1 MSDYQSAD
9 LQERVRI
16 KGAEH
21 DGPAAPE
28 KQRVP
33 GHPVVELQRHL
44 GNAHVARMIAQRAG
58 PEEEAIQAK
67 HDTSVQRAGE
77 EDELQAKHDT
87 SVQRAGEEDELQA
100 KHDTSVQRAGAEEK
114 ELQAKHDTSVQRAG
128 EEDELQAK
136 HDTSVQRADAEEE
149 EDAMMAKHDTSVQRE
164 SEQVIG
170 LEGGAV
176 GSSMSSAINSARGG
190 GSALAEG
197 VRSAAESTMG
207 ADFSGVR
214 VHQDSQSDQLNR
226 SMTAKAFTTGSDIF
240 LRGDQNSSDTSL
252 MAHELTHVVQQS
264 SGSVSSGGGMTVG
277 AADDSH
283 EHEADAV
290 AQQVVAGGPQRK
302 QEESPA
308 G

>member
-1 MSDYQSAD
+1 MSDFQSAD
-9 LQERVRI
+9 LQDRLRV
-16 KGAEH
+16 KSNNH
-21 DGPAAPE
+21 DGAAAPE
-28 KQRVP
+28 KQRTP

-44 GNAHVARMIAQRAG
+44 GNAHVARLIAQRG
-58 PEEEAIQAK
+58 SPGEHEAIRAK
-67 HDTSVQRAGE
+67 HDTSLQRAGE

-87 SVQRAGEEDELQA
+87 SLQRDGEEDELQAKHDSSLQREGEEDELQAKHDSSLQRDGEEDELQA
-100 KHDTSVQRAGAEEK
+100 KHDTS
-114 ELQAKHDTSVQRAG
+114 LQRAG
-128 EEDELQAK
+128 EEDELQMK
-136 HDTSVQRADAEEE
+136 RDA
-149 EDAMMAKHDTSVQRE
+149 TLQRE
-164 SEQVIG
+164 PDQTIG
-170 LEGGAV
+170 LEGGPV
-176 GSSMSSAINSARGG
+176 GPEMSSAINSARGG
-190 GSALAEG
+190 GMALGEG
-197 VRSAAESTMG
+197 VRTAAETTMG

-252 MAHELTHVVQQS
+252 IAHELTHVVQQS
-264 SGSVSSGGGMTVG
+264 SGAVGSGGGMTVG

-290 AQQVVAGGPQRK
+290 AKQVVSAGPQRK

>member
-1 MSDYQSAD
+1 MSDFQSAD
-9 LQERVRI
+9 LQERARA
-16 KGAEH
+16 KSNDRDAS
-21 DGPAAPE
+21 AAPE

-44 GNAHVARMIAQRAG
+44 GNAHVARMIAQRSG
-58 PEEEAIQAK
+58 SEDEGLLQGK
-67 HDTSVQRAGE
+67 HDASLQRAEASEDDSE
-77 EDELQAKHDT
+77 EI
-87 SVQRAGEEDELQA
+87 
-100 KHDTSVQRAGAEEK
+100 
-114 ELQAKHDTSVQRAG
+114 
-128 EEDELQAK
+128 
-136 HDTSVQRADAEEE
+136 
-149 EDAMMAKHDTSVQRE
+149 MAKHDTSLQRAAADDDEMIQGKHDTSLQRE
-164 SEQVIG
+164 ADDDEMIQGKHDTSLQREADDDEMVQGKHDASLQREAEPTIG
-170 LEGGAV
+170 LEGGPV
-176 GSSMSSAINSARGG
+176 GAGMSSAIDSARGG
-190 GSALAEG
+190 GTALADG
-197 VRSAAESTMG
+197 VRTAAESTMG

-214 VHQDSQSDQLNR
+214 VHHDAQSDQLNR

-264 SGSVSSGGGMTVG
+264 SGAIGGSGGGMTVG

-290 AQQVVAGGPQRK
+290 AQQVVSGGAQRK

>member
-1 MSDYQSAD
+1 MSDFQSAD
-9 LQERVRI
+9 LQERARA
-16 KGAEH
+16 KSNDRDAS
-21 DGPAAPE
+21 AAPE

-44 GNAHVARMIAQRAG
+44 GNAHVARMIAQRSG
-58 PEEEAIQAK
+58 SEDEGLLQGK
-67 HDTSVQRAGE
+67 HDASLQRAEASEGDSE
-77 EDELQAKHDT
+77 EI
-87 SVQRAGEEDELQA
+87 
-100 KHDTSVQRAGAEEK
+100 
-114 ELQAKHDTSVQRAG
+114 
-128 EEDELQAK
+128 
-136 HDTSVQRADAEEE
+136 
-149 EDAMMAKHDTSVQRE
+149 MAKHDTSLQRE
-164 SEQVIG
+164 ADDDEMIQGKHDTSLQREADDDEMVQGKHDASLQREAEPTIG
-170 LEGGAV
+170 LEGGPV
-176 GSSMSSAINSARGG
+176 GAGMSSAIDSARGG
-190 GSALAEG
+190 GTALADG
-197 VRSAAESTMG
+197 VRTAAESTMG

-214 VHQDSQSDQLNR
+214 VHHDAQSDQLNR

-264 SGSVSSGGGMTVG
+264 SGAMGGSGGGMTVG

-290 AQQVVAGGPQRK
+290 AQQVVSGGAQRK

>member
-1 MSDYQSAD
+1 MSDFQSAD
-9 LQERVRI
+9 LQERARA
-16 KGAEH
+16 KSNDRDAS
-21 DGPAAPE
+21 AAPE

-44 GNAHVARMIAQRAG
+44 GNAHVARMIAQRSG
-58 PEEEAIQAK
+58 SEDEGLLQGK
-67 HDTSVQRAGE
+67 HDASLQRAEASEGDSE
-77 EDELQAKHDT
+77 EI
-87 SVQRAGEEDELQA
+87 
-100 KHDTSVQRAGAEEK
+100 
-114 ELQAKHDTSVQRAG
+114 
-128 EEDELQAK
+128 
-136 HDTSVQRADAEEE
+136 
-149 EDAMMAKHDTSVQRE
+149 MAKHDTSLQRAAADDDEMIQGKHDTSLQRE
-164 SEQVIG
+164 ADDDEMVQGKHDASLQREAEPTIG
-170 LEGGAV
+170 LEGGPV
-176 GSSMSSAINSARGG
+176 GAGMSSAIDSARGG
-190 GSALAEG
+190 GTALADG
-197 VRSAAESTMG
+197 VRTAAESTMG

-214 VHQDSQSDQLNR
+214 VHHDAQSDQLNR

-264 SGSVSSGGGMTVG
+264 SGAMGGSGGGMTVG

-290 AQQVVAGGPQRK
+290 AQQVVSGGAQRK

>member
-1 MSDYQSAD
+1 MSDFQSAD
-9 LQERVRI
+9 LQERARA
-16 KGAEH
+16 KSNDRDAS
-21 DGPAAPE
+21 AAPE

-44 GNAHVARMIAQRAG
+44 GNAHVARMIAQRSG
-58 PEEEAIQAK
+58 SEDEGLLQGK
-67 HDTSVQRAGE
+67 HDASLQRAEASEGDSE
-77 EDELQAKHDT
+77 EI
-87 SVQRAGEEDELQA
+87 
-100 KHDTSVQRAGAEEK
+100 
-114 ELQAKHDTSVQRAG
+114 
-128 EEDELQAK
+128 
-136 HDTSVQRADAEEE
+136 
-149 EDAMMAKHDTSVQRE
+149 MAKHDTSLQRAAADDEEMIQGKHDTSLQRE
-164 SEQVIG
+164 ADDDEMIQGNHDPSLQREAEPTIG
-170 LEGGAV
+170 LEGGPV
-176 GSSMSSAINSARGG
+176 GAGMTSAIDSARGG
-190 GSALAEG
+190 GTALADG
-197 VRSAAESTMG
+197 VRTAAESTMG

-214 VHQDSQSDQLNR
+214 VHHDAQSDQLNR

-264 SGSVSSGGGMTVG
+264 SGAMGGSGGGMTVG

-290 AQQVVAGGPQRK
+290 AQQVVSGGAQRK

>member
-1 MSDYQSAD
+1 MSDFQSAD
-9 LQERVRI
+9 LQERARA
-16 KGAEH
+16 KSNDRDAS
-21 DGPAAPE
+21 AAPE

-44 GNAHVARMIAQRAG
+44 GNAHVARMIAQRSG
-58 PEEEAIQAK
+58 SEDEGLLQGK
-67 HDTSVQRAGE
+67 HDASLQRAEASEGDSE
-77 EDELQAKHDT
+77 EI
-87 SVQRAGEEDELQA
+87 
-100 KHDTSVQRAGAEEK
+100 
-114 ELQAKHDTSVQRAG
+114 
-128 EEDELQAK
+128 
-136 HDTSVQRADAEEE
+136 
-149 EDAMMAKHDTSVQRE
+149 MAKHDTSLQRAGADDDEMIQGKHDTSLQRE
-164 SEQVIG
+164 ADDDEMVQGKHDASLQREAEPTIG
-170 LEGGAV
+170 LEGGPV
-176 GSSMSSAINSARGG
+176 GAGMSSAIDSARGG
-190 GSALAEG
+190 GTALADG
-197 VRSAAESTMG
+197 VRTAAESTMG

-214 VHQDSQSDQLNR
+214 VHHDAQSDQLNR

-264 SGSVSSGGGMTVG
+264 SGAMGGSGGGMTVG

-290 AQQVVAGGPQRK
+290 AQQVVSGGAQRK